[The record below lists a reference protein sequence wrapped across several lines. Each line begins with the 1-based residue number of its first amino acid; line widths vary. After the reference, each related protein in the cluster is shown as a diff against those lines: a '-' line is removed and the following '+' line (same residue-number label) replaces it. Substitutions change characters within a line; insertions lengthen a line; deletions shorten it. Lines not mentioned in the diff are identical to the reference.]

1 MSYLER
7 LEPSSLETQGQ
18 LRQAGSSH
26 AKRETEAGE
35 ESLLLIPAVL
45 EDAGNGLALGL
56 WLFLLTIIPFGPPM
70 VKWVAL
76 CSGSQGWGQSE
87 KVAQGPSLEPLSPRP
102 WRL

>member
-1 MSYLER
+1 MQKGKLR
-7 LEPSSLETQGQ
+7 L
-18 LRQAGSSH
+18 
-26 AKRETEAGE
+26 GE
-35 ESLLLIPAVL
+35 GSLLLIPAVL

-56 WLFLLTIIPFGPPM
+56 WLFLLTIIPCGPPM

-76 CSGSQGWGQSE
+76 CSGSLGWGQSE